1 MFFKQDFTN
10 DQPRWI
16 DLPLYQEQ
24 YSAEEAGE
32 DGIAEEIEKYTDE
45 VDRDWTIK
53 LPRDIEEVNLIS
65 VVLGPI

>member
-1 MFFKQDFTN
+1 M
-10 DQPRWI
+10 
-16 DLPLYQEQ
+16 YQEQ

-65 VVLGPI
+65 VVFGPI